1 VKMVDTMETITSG
14 PDAPSTAATPDTQ
27 GVRVSEFSLCLWNTI
42 ADQEQAKTEEV
53 QISVTKVVAGVAAD
67 INNVEVGLAKEAPP
81 APGEDVSKP
90 SLLATMEGGLKIVE
104 KEAAKGAVETIAAVE
119 QHPELIAE

>member
-1 VKMVDTMETITSG
+1 M
-14 PDAPSTAATPDTQ
+14 
-27 GVRVSEFSLCLWNTI
+27 
-42 ADQEQAKTEEV
+42 

>member
-1 VKMVDTMETITSG
+1 M
-14 PDAPSTAATPDTQ
+14 
-27 GVRVSEFSLCLWNTI
+27 
-42 ADQEQAKTEEV
+42 

-104 KEAAKGAVETIAAVE
+104 KEAAKGAGETIAAVE

>member
-1 VKMVDTMETITSG
+1 ME
-14 PDAPSTAATPDTQ
+14 
-27 GVRVSEFSLCLWNTI
+27 
-42 ADQEQAKTEEV
+42 
-53 QISVTKVVAGVAAD
+53 ISVTKVVAGVAED

-81 APGEDVSKP
+81 TPGEDVSKP

-104 KEAAKGAVETIAAVE
+104 REAVKGAVETIAAVE